1 MRAQNLELFSD
12 MMTHSVTFHFTSP
25 HFTFASGVVAFT
37 KGARLSSHGEVHVG
51 HITNGVVENVLVEGP
66 IEFDAVFGDL
76 TLTRDADGQA
86 QLVRFGR
93 LTGLLRDQDIRAG
106 HIPVVVNAVVIIVR
120 VVDVKRQT
128 ACGRDGLAALFRL

>member
-1 MRAQNLELFSD
+1 
-12 MMTHSVTFHFTSP
+12 MTHSVTFHFTSP